1 MSGQT
6 PTADQKNTG
15 RVPKPESLA
24 NLRKGGGR
32 PKGVPNKNTTLL
44 KDALLEAAAKAG
56 GKQGL
61 VGYLQLQA
69 TANPQSFLPLLGK
82 VIPLQVTGAD
92 GDKIK
97 IEITRRIVG
106 GDK

>member
-6 PTADQKNTG
+6 SPQKTEKK
-15 RVPKPESLA
+15 RLAPEFRA
-24 NLRKGGGR
+24 QAGKGR
-32 PKGVPNKNTTLL
+32 PKGVPNKATAAI
-44 KDALLEAAAKAG
+44 KDMVIQALDRSG
-56 GKQGL
+56 GVDYLQKQADENPVAFLGL
-61 VGYLQLQA
+61 V
-69 TANPQSFLPLLGK
+69 GK